1 MKSVAIVRETRTGER
16 RVILKPA
23 HVRLLR
29 DAGFRVYVERGAG
42 SGLEIGDREYE
53 RAGGDVVPTDT
64 AWTVSP
70 LVLKYKAPLPDEFRY
85 FRPELHLGAF
95 LHAEGDPRL
104 TLELCRARVTAYAY
118 ELFRTR
124 DGIFPLSVAS
134 SEIAG
139 KLAVLYGAYHLQ
151 SHLGG
156 AGVLLAG
163 VTGLQPP
170 KVVVIGYGNAGG
182 AAARLAASMGAD
194 VVVLGTNPARLRRFA
209 ATAPRNVRCLINDP
223 GVLERELP
231 DADLVIG
238 AILVSTY
245 DTPAIVTDDLV
256 VQMKRGAVLV
266 DVTCGYGAGYMPTCD
281 QLTSHSAPTVERHGV
296 LHIKIKT
303 LPESVPI
310 TTNDAVSALVAPYIM
325 TLAHAIYGEA
335 VDPISDAGK
344 VTQAGEIVHPEVRRH
359 MEVRP
364 CP

>member
-23 HVRLLR
+23 QVRLMR
-29 DAGFRVYVERGAG
+29 DAGFRVFVERGAG
-42 SGLEIGDREYE
+42 GGLEISDREYE
-53 RAGGDVVPTDT
+53 RAGAEIVSTDT
-64 AWTVSP
+64 AWTASP

-85 FRPELHLGAF
+85 LRPELHLGAF

-104 TLELCRARVTAYAY
+104 TLALCRARVTAYSY

-124 DGIFPLSVAS
+124 EGIFPLSAAS

-139 KLAVLYGAYHLQ
+139 KMAVLYGGYHLQ

-163 VTGLQPP
+163 VTGLEPP

-194 VVVLGTNPARLRRFA
+194 VAVLGTNPVRLRRFA
-209 ATAPRNVRCLINDP
+209 ATMPRNVRCLINGP
-223 GVLERELP
+223 AVLERELP

-238 AILVSTY
+238 AILISTY
-245 DTPAIVTDDLV
+245 DTPPIVTDDLIRR
-256 VQMKRGAVLV
+256 MKRGAVVV
-266 DVTCGYGAGYMPTCD
+266 DVTCGYGPGYMPTCD
-281 QLTSHSAPTVERHGV
+281 QLTSHTAPTFERHGV

-303 LPESVPI
+303 LPESVPV
-310 TTNDAVSALVAPYIM
+310 TTNEAVSMLVAPYLLN
-325 TLAHAIYGEA
+325 LAHAVYGEA
-335 VDPISDAGK
+335 VDPVSEAGK
-344 VTQAGEIVHPEVRRH
+344 VTQAGEIVHRVVRRH
-359 MEVRP
+359 MEMQP
-364 CP
+364 CQ